1 MPPQRR
7 FRLFPQWLPA
17 RSSRLMGTR
26 GSQPSPPVTALNKTE
41 DAIEGSTTAEE
52 TEDETYFDYFYDEP
66 GSIPGTLS
74 IEADAPPPTIV
85 LIDYGPDR
93 AMRHVLQTPEECIP
107 YLNTTSVSW
116 VDVQGLGSEDI
127 LRRLGQVFNLHP
139 LMLEDIVNVPQRP
152 KIEDYKEQLLIIS
165 RMVLPKQNPE
175 DNFAT
180 EQVSFILGRH
190 YLLTVQEESKHDSF
204 GPVRDRIR
212 TDKGSIRRQGP
223 DYLAYALL
231 DAIVDGFFPIL
242 EDYGEQLEELEDEV
256 VTNPTRQT
264 LEKIHLIK
272 RELLAIRRAIWPQRD
287 SMNTLIRD
295 GSAYFDPEIRIYLV
309 DCYDHIVQIIDMLE
323 TYREIASSLMDIY
336 LSSISNKMNE
346 IMKIL
351 TIISTIFIPLTFIV
365 GVYGMNF
372 NTETSPWNMPELNFY
387 WGYPLCMLAM
397 LAIALSLIF
406 TFGRMRWF
414 EDTSIRTDRD
424 N

>member
-1 MPPQRR
+1 MSTPKHP
-7 FRLFPQWLPA
+7 RLLPQWLQ
-17 RSSRLMGTR
+17 RSSPASVIHSPAASLPVN
-26 GSQPSPPVTALNKTE
+26 SSSPPASVIEPTE
-41 DAIEGSTTAEE
+41 DEE
-52 TEDETYFDYFYDEP
+52 EDETYFDYFYDEP
-66 GSIPGTLS
+66 GSVPGTLS

-85 LIDYGPDR
+85 LIDYSPGR

-107 YLNTTSVSW
+107 YLESESVSW

-152 KIEDYKEQLLIIS
+152 KIEDYKDQLLIIS
-165 RMVLPKQNPE
+165 RMVLPKQHPG
-175 DNFAT
+175 DDFAT
-180 EQVSFILGRH
+180 EQVSFILGKH
-190 YLLTVQEESKHDSF
+190 YLLTVQEKAKYDSF
-204 GPVRDRIR
+204 GPVRERIR
-212 TDKGSIRRQGP
+212 TDKGNIRRQGP

-256 VTNPTRQT
+256 VANPNRQT

-295 GSAYFDPEIRIYLV
+295 GSAYFDPEIRIYLI
-309 DCYDHIVQIIDMLE
+309 DCYDHIVQILDMLE

-346 IMKIL
+346 IMKVL
-351 TIISTIFIPLTFIV
+351 TIISTIFIPLTFIA

-372 NTETSPWNMPELNFY
+372 NPEKSPFNMPELNWY
-387 WGYPLCMLAM
+387 WGYPASLLAM
-397 LAIALSLIF
+397 FLIASSLMF
-406 TFGRMRWF
+406 TFWRMRWF
-414 EDTSIRTDRD
+414 EDMSIAHQKE
-424 N
+424 NK